1 MTTKNVK
8 IYKLKATDGPLSRD
22 DLSTWVFTVKSYAR
36 QHGMQRFISGAN
48 KDWICSDEQDDN
60 GFKVL
65 KADRT
70 TVDEE
75 ATNKLIGD
83 FHDFLT
89 SVAANCPTGFT
100 DTVIREST
108 SFSWI
113 VEHIKKTFKLI
124 TKGENF
130 LDGIN
135 LKFEYDEN
143 FTYAQ
148 GWMSIK
154 DHYTS
159 SLLPANSTCMG
170 KVLTTKEILS
180 PLAANF
186 LVREW
191 LVSCDP
197 RLPAHVKNT
206 RGHLFTDERP
216 TLACNQSI
224 LCDQMEIMLQELDA
238 KDGPTSANKVN
249 VAYTPTPHGRG
260 YVPGVYRGAFPMRG
274 PRPGGRGPQHR
285 FRPPAPVQPRRQ
297 ASCQICLEARKYDS
311 AMGHTTQFCPFK
323 PELRNITRQQQRPNF
338 KVLFVPS
345 ETSSTPASTA
355 SVASVPAPAQQV
367 YYDYQQ
373 SAPYGSDYPDQYVY
387 EDQLYNDPYNQY
399 EQATIEDVTP
409 NQQTL

>member
-65 KADRT
+65 KPDRT

-159 SLLPANSTCMG
+159 SLLPTNSTCMG
-170 KVLTTKEILS
+170 KVLTTKEIL
-180 PLAANF
+180 
-186 LVREW
+186 
-191 LVSCDP
+191 
-197 RLPAHVKNT
+197 
-206 RGHLFTDERP
+206 
-216 TLACNQSI
+216 
-224 LCDQMEIMLQELDA
+224 
-238 KDGPTSANKVN
+238 TS
-249 VAYTPTPHGRG
+249 
-260 YVPGVYRGAFPMRG
+260 
-274 PRPGGRGPQHR
+274 
-285 FRPPAPVQPRRQ
+285 
-297 ASCQICLEARKYDS
+297 
-311 AMGHTTQFCPFK
+311 
-323 PELRNITRQQQRPNF
+323 
-338 KVLFVPS
+338 
-345 ETSSTPASTA
+345 
-355 SVASVPAPAQQV
+355 
-367 YYDYQQ
+367 YQQ
-373 SAPYGSDYPDQYVY
+373 
-387 EDQLYNDPYNQY
+387 N
-399 EQATIEDVTP
+399 IKM
-409 NQQTL
+409 